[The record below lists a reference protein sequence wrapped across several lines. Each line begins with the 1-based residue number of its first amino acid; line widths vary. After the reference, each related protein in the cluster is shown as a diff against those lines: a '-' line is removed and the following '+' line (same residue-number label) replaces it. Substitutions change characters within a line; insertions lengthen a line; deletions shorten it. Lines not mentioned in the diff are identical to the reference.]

1 MDNHNFYK
9 KIENYVTGLF
19 ETIEDNTL
27 AFHNLKHTQSVVERT
42 KEIAGHYHVNEKEM
56 LTLFAAS
63 WFHDTGHLF
72 TEPSK
77 HEEMGVD
84 VMRKF
89 MLDHTNDTELIDN
102 IEHCILATKPPRHPT
117 DLLQQIICDADTYN
131 LGTKDFKSTNK
142 RAMEEYKLK
151 NGSLDKIQFNKD
163 TIKMLEEH
171 EFYTTY
177 CKDLLSVTKE
187 LNMKKLKRKLVEKEA
202 EVHNES
208 EETVTSALN
217 ESLAGMERDKSGL
230 MSKGI
235 QTMLRLTSENH
246 LKLSDMADHKANI
259 LISVN
264 SIIISVI
271 LSVLLRKLSDAPYL
285 TIPSIIFLLVAVC
298 TIVLS
303 ILATRPKISGGTFSH
318 QDILDKKTNLLFFG
332 NFHRATFEQYNS
344 GMRSMMKDTDY
355 LYGSLIKDIYYL
367 GTVLGRKYRLIRLAY
382 NIFMVGIIV
391 SVFAFA
397 IAAFLNHDTASANA
411 IVNGSG
417 SPL

>member
-1 MDNHNFYK
+1 MDNNLYK

-19 ETIEDNTL
+19 QSLHDETL
-27 AFHNLKHTQSVVERT
+27 AFHNLKHTQNVVDRT

-56 LTLFAAS
+56 LILYTAA
-63 WFHDTGHLF
+63 WFHDTGYLF
-72 TEPSK
+72 TEPAR
-77 HEEMGVD
+77 HEAMSAE

-89 MLDHTNDTELIDN
+89 MLDHTNDTELIN
-102 IEHCILATKPPRHPT
+102 EIEKCIMATKSPRNPA
-117 DLLQQIICDADTYN
+117 DLLQQIVCDADTYN
-131 LGTKDFKSTNK
+131 LGTKEFKATNK
-142 RAMEEYKLK
+142 LVLKENKLK
-151 NGSLDKIQFNKD
+151 IGNIDKAEFIKN
-163 TIKMLEEH
+163 TIKMLEQH
-171 EFYTTY
+171 QYYTTY

-187 LNMKKLKRKLVEKEA
+187 LNMKKLKKKLQEADVEKIEKNDMENPA
-202 EVHNES
+202 MQ
-208 EETVTSALN
+208 
-217 ESLAGMERDKSGL
+217 SLADIEKDKSGL

-259 LISVN
+259 LITVN

-271 LSVLLRKLSDAPYL
+271 LSVLLRKLTDAPYL
-285 TIPSIIFLLVAVC
+285 TIPSIIFLLVAVA
-298 TIVLS
+298 TIVTS

-318 QDILDKKTNLLFFG
+318 QDILDKKVNLLFFG
-332 NFHRATFEQYNS
+332 NFHRASYDQYNS
-344 GMRSMMKDTDY
+344 AMRSMMRDTDY

-367 GTVLGRKYRLIRLAY
+367 GTVLGRKYKLIRLAY
-382 NIFMVGIIV
+382 NIFMIGIIV

-397 IAAFLNHDTASANA
+397 IAAFLNQGVAPTTT